1 MHGGAAQVLDTR
13 TLNRALLDRQL
24 LLRRSDLSPLAAI
37 EHLVGLQAQAPNP
50 PYIGLWTRLADFR
63 HEDLS
68 QLITDRRAVRIALMR
83 CTIHLVSADDCLRLR
98 PLLQAAIERAM
109 AGQFGRQTSGIDP
122 GEIADVA
129 RQLLQERPLTFAELG
144 KAMSEHWPHRDPAA
158 LAQSARCLLPLV
170 QVPPRGLWGVSG
182 QAAHTTAQTWLGRP
196 LRDVPQPDDTVLR
209 YLAAFG
215 PASVKDLQKWSG
227 LTRLGEV
234 VTRLHPKLRRY
245 RDQTGTELFDLV
257 GAAPLPDADTEVP
270 VRFLPEYDNIL
281 LSHAD
286 RTRIMDEAH
295 RPAVFTNNGIIRST
309 ILVDGFV
316 RGLWRITR
324 ERTSATLEI
333 EPFSRLATADIEALT
348 QEGARLLAFAAADSD
363 TREVVLSQ

>member
-1 MHGGAAQVLDTR
+1 VVDTR
-13 TLNRALLDRQL
+13 TLNRVLLDRQL
-24 LLRRSDLSPLAAI
+24 LLRRAGLLPLAAI
-37 EHLVGLQAQAPNP
+37 EHLVGMQAQAPNP
-50 PYIGLWTRLADFR
+50 PYIGLWTRLASFR

-68 QLITDRRAVRIALMR
+68 QLVTDRQVVRIALMR
-83 CTIHLVSADDCLRLR
+83 CTIHLVSADDCLWLR
-98 PLLQAAIERAM
+98 PLLQASIERAL

-122 GEIADVA
+122 GEIAELA

-144 KAMSEHWPHRDPAA
+144 KAMTQHWPHRDAGA

-196 LRDVPQPDDTVLR
+196 LQDVPQPDDTVLR

-215 PASVKDLQKWSG
+215 PASVKDMQKWSG
-227 LTRLGEV
+227 LTRLKEV
-234 VTRLHPKLRRY
+234 VTRLRPHLQRY
-245 RDQTGTELFDLV
+245 RDQTGTELLDLA
-257 GAAPLPDADTEVP
+257 GAAPLPDADTEAP
-270 VRFLPEYDNIL
+270 VRFLPEFDNIL

-286 RTRIMDEAH
+286 RTRIMDETH
-295 RPAVFTNNGIIRST
+295 RPAVFTNNGMIRST

-324 ERTSATLEI
+324 KRTSATLEI
-333 EPFSRLATADIEALT
+333 EPFSPLATADIEALT

-363 TREVVLSQ
+363 SHEVAFSQ